1 MARMPKM
8 RPRTK
13 HINVKMHHFCK
24 HVVNGDISIHAIST
38 LEQLADIFT
47 KPLGVDLFT
56 RFSEAILGW

>member
-1 MARMPKM
+1 M
-8 RPRTK
+8 
-13 HINVKMHHFCK
+13 
-24 HVVNGDISIHAIST
+24 VNGDISIHAIST